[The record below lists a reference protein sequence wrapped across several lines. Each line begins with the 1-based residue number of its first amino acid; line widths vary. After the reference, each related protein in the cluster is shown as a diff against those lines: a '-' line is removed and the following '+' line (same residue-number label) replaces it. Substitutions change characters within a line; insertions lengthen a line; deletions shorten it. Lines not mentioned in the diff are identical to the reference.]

1 MVEVNGDW
9 LDQVG
14 RMLDADGEAAT
25 LNAALQFV
33 MRAKAAEVTALLAT
47 VDVDFTDSH
56 LGWRY
61 GRGRD
66 LSKLVEKA
74 RADVDN
80 RPDDNS
86 DPPG

>member
-9 LDQVG
+9 LDLVG

-25 LNAALQFV
+25 IDAALRFV
-33 MRAKAAEVTALLAT
+33 MRAKAAEITALLSS

-56 LGWRY
+56 LAWRY
-61 GRGRD
+61 GGGRD

-74 RADVDN
+74 RSEMGE
-80 RPDDNS
+80 RPDDDS
-86 DPPG
+86 DPPS